1 MMKRVIDVSVSFVL
15 LCGLLIPIGIPVA
28 IMLKVK
34 MGSPILFCQ
43 MRPGKSGKPFTL
55 YKFRTMV
62 TDSRGGDEQR
72 LTPLGKFLR
81 KYSLDEIPQLLNVLK
96 GDMSL
101 VGPRPLLME
110 YLSLYSAEQRIR
122 HNVRPG
128 ITGWAQ
134 VNGRNA
140 ISWEEKFQLDIWY
153 VRNQSLLL
161 DIKILAMTLHKVI
174 KKEGIHQQD
183 HVTMEKFKGSREVM

>member
-1 MMKRVIDVSVSFVL
+1 MIKRVIDVSVSFVL
-15 LCGLLIPIGIPVA
+15 LCSLLIPIGIPVA
-28 IMLKVK
+28 LIIKVK
-34 MGSPILFCQ
+34 MGSPILFRQ
-43 MRPGKSGKPFTL
+43 KRPGKNGKPFTL

-62 TDSRGGDEQR
+62 ADFRGDDEQR
-72 LTPLGKFLR
+72 LTPLGGFLR
-81 KYSLDEIPQLLNVLK
+81 KYSLDEFPQLLNVLK

-140 ISWEEKFQLDIWY
+140 ISWDEKFKLDVWY
-153 VRNQSLLL
+153 VQNQTLLL
-161 DIKILAMTLHKVI
+161 DIKILAMTFIKVM